1 MSRKH
6 PGWPFG
12 SVMPYALDE
21 AGRPLFL
28 ISSMAMH
35 TQNLVE
41 DAHASLLVTE
51 SESTDPLGVGG
62 RPEGA
67 DHLVT
72 SIDELRNEPGA
83 DRTARPSDEDS
94 HRVLLF
100 GIGVNVV
107 TSAGFC
113 GSLLMT
119 PGARRM

>member
-1 MSRKH
+1 MDDRLG
-6 PGWPFG
+6 PGFEYG
-12 SVMPYALDE
+12 LADG
-21 AGRPLFL
+21 AGVEQIERDRLRP
-28 ISSMAMH
+28 
-35 TQNLVE
+35 E
-41 DAHASLLVTE
+41 RP
-51 SESTDPLGVGG
+51 DPLSVGG

-72 SIDELRNEPGA
+72 SIDELRNDPGA

-107 TSAGFC
+107 TSAGFR